1 MRLRTDYKYVLIDE
15 YTTHWNAFDNTDEF
29 YTDVVSTHQDVLKY
43 TISKSKKIIGNDGLV
58 SKTIYDQNNL
68 WVMYYFNN
76 KEGLEAIDNIDKSQV
91 VEPLSEK
98 RYQVSSKIVNLSRTK
113 YL

>member
-15 YTTHWNAFDNTDEF
+15 YTTDWNAFDNTDEF

-76 KEGLEAIDNIDKSQV
+76 KEGLEAIDNIISLKS
-91 VEPLSEK
+91 
-98 RYQVSSKIVNLSRTK
+98 SSL
-113 YL
+113 